1 MFQFGRLLTQ
11 TLVLGLG
18 AGIPDING
26 VALTIVNFQYMT
38 GTACSSAM
46 VPVVGR
52 CIGARQKEQAKM
64 YSRKILS
71 LNYFVLWA
79 VVLLTVLF
87 VEPLVGLYGLE
98 SGTPEAFTAM
108 NLIVIHSLI
117 ASLIWPIGFMLPS
130 AFRAASDV
138 RSTFTKNGGNLA
150 TPGALQFNFTKQGQF
165 VISAD
170 KTSEDALMD
179 VVLDAGAEDILNNG
193 DHFEILCP
201 ISSFMAVGEALEKA
215 GIEPD
220 EAELAWIPNSETD
233 ITDPEIAKKIIKL
246 TDALEALD
254 DVQNVYSNENIDDSL
269 LD

>member
-1 MFQFGRLLTQ
+1 MSGHSKWATTKRHKAAVDAKRGKIFSAISKDLTLAAKDGGGDPTTNARLRMLIQKAKAANMPADNVDRAIKKGTGEIPGVIYEQ
-11 TLVLGLG
+11 LLYEGYG
-18 AGIPDING
+18 PGGIGI
-26 VALTIVNFQYMT
+26 IVEVTTDN
-38 GTACSSAM
+38 
-46 VPVVGR
+46 
-52 CIGARQKEQAKM
+52 K
-64 YSRKILS
+64 
-71 LNYFVLWA
+71 N
-79 VVLLTVLF
+79 
-87 VEPLVGLYGLE
+87 
-98 SGTPEAFTAM
+98 
-108 NLIVIHSLI
+108 
-117 ASLIWPIGFMLPS
+117 
-130 AFRAASDV
+130 RAASDV

-201 ISSFMAVGEALEKA
+201 IASFTAVGEALEKA